1 MELSWAETE
10 MSGAK
15 LWDRRCRRSVIR
27 ICSALAEHPVTS
39 FSAAC
44 GDALRQAAHRIF
56 AHASTSIERLLQGH
70 YQQTQQRAIQESLR
84 EPGSRLLVVQDTTI
98 LDYTSHVATQDLGP
112 IAHQSDERGLLA
124 HAALAMPAVGPPL
137 GVMHLAV
144 WARDPAQHGSSRADN
159 PARKRP
165 TAEKESRKWLEGL
178 RGVETALGTQVPFLL
193 IQDREG
199 DVFDFL
205 AAPRQPNAEL
215 LVRAA
220 QPRKVLLQEPPQK
233 QIGRHQRPETPSLW
247 ETLAAAS
254 VCGSFRL
261 AVPRAPGRKAREAEM
276 ALRVVEVWIVP
287 PRPRLVTEAS
297 KQRRAIR
304 VWAVQAQE
312 TNAPSGLEPLCWT
325 LLSTLPVEDAA
336 MAEHV
341 VHCYSRRW
349 LIEQLHLI
357 LKSGLRIERLQFDDA
372 ASLKHAIALCY
383 VVAWRVL
390 YTRDFA
396 RFMPDA
402 PAEEVVTPVERQVL
416 EMVEKRP
423 IPTVR
428 QAVRAVAHLA
438 GFPRYPSA
446 GEPGVKSLW
455 EGLRR
460 LEAMVNGWQLAM
472 EYRDTRQD

>member
-1 MELSWAETE
+1 
-10 MSGAK
+10 
-15 LWDRRCRRSVIR
+15 VIR
-27 ICSALAEHPVTS
+27 ICAALAEHPVTS
-39 FSAAC
+39 FSVAC
-44 GDALRQAAHRIF
+44 GDGLRQAAHRIF
-56 AHASTSIERLLQGH
+56 AHASTSIERLLSGH
-70 YQQTQQRAIQESLR
+70 FQQTQQRSLQHCLG
-84 EPGSRLLVVQDTTI
+84 EPGARLLVVQDTTV
-98 LDYTSHVATQDLGP
+98 LDYTSHWATQDLGP
-112 IAHQSDERGLLA
+112 IGNEVEQRGLLA
-124 HAALAMPAVGPPL
+124 HAALALPVEGPPL
-137 GVMHLAV
+137 GVAHLSI
-144 WARDPAQHGSSRADN
+144 WARDPAQHGSSRAGN
-159 PARKRP
+159 PAQKRP
-165 TAEKESRKWLEGL
+165 SAEKESRKWLEGL
-178 RGVETALGTQVPFLL
+178 RGVESALGTEVPFLL

-199 DVFDFL
+199 DVFDFM

-215 LVRAA
+215 LVRAS
-220 QPRKVLLQEPPQK
+220 QPRKVLLQEPALQ

-247 ETLAAAS
+247 ETLADAP

-276 ALRVVEVWIVP
+276 ELRVVEVWIVP
-287 PRPRLVTEAS
+287 PRTRLVTEET
-297 KQRRAIR
+297 KQRRAVR

-312 TNAPSGLEPLCWT
+312 INAPSGAEPLCWT

-336 MAEHV
+336 MAQHL

-349 LIEQLHLI
+349 LIEQLHMV

-383 VVAWRVL
+383 VVAWRVI
-390 YTRDFA
+390 YARDIA
-396 RFMPDA
+396 RFAPDA
-402 PAEEVVTPVERQVL
+402 PAEEVVSPLERQVL

-423 IPTVR
+423 LPTVR

-460 LEAMVNGWQLAM
+460 LEAMLDGWALAM